1 MGVGGR
7 AGAFLAGRGSLV
19 KRDGDGDLWVL
30 TEASPSPLTLGEDM
44 MVELCEWVVA
54 SSAVRG
60 RGTSAA
66 VRDGGA
72 SFSGLK

>member
-1 MGVGGR
+1 
-7 AGAFLAGRGSLV
+7 
-19 KRDGDGDLWVL
+19 
-30 TEASPSPLTLGEDM
+30 M

-66 VRDGGA
+66 VRDGEA